1 MTELQRSRLWVLQI
15 ARVLAE
21 KGTAV
26 QRPWD
31 RCALGV
37 FLEHKKAKWGQR
49 GDEVR

>member
-1 MTELQRSRLWVLQI
+1 MTKLQRSRLCVLKI

-21 KGTAV
+21 KGTAM
-26 QRPWD
+26 QRPWG

-37 FLEHKKAKWGQR
+37 FLEHKEAKWGQR